1 MPVDEMMVNPMLD
14 PFRKML
20 TEVEEK
26 GLSGEDYDN
35 MKATL
40 NRMEELSQI
49 HSDIMAYNGALMQE
63 NLFAKF
69 SDYYSKVLSAEAKQN
84 SDSNGYDDATLL
96 KQTVDALKNAVKE
109 IKRNY
114 QASIEESNKHN
125 HLTTDKENDKDKNPE
140 KQIDQSV
147 EVSIL
152 TDPTLIIKG
161 IEDVIALG
169 EQEGMTLPKFLR
181 LQIETGLDKAM
192 EGSVVLKKGLEYT
205 LNATKA
211 NAIGP
216 INITIESEKLEAFN
230 TLANKSKF
238 NVPNSKEL
246 SYLHKEIDYKY
257 RHQLAEWTEIKN
269 RWYNIIDDLSLWS
282 LAYTKVAPYILPWRS
297 ASDPVEAT
305 IFTQKTAPG
314 ILKEKLKLFDKYFGI
329 SFFDIFKHPSFKW
342 EVENHHFYY
351 SQEFIEFLIE
361 DIFPECEPFNDL
373 PQDKINKRL
382 AFYEEGREANPEQHK
397 ALHKVRDFYDSYFG
411 QGRFEEKFYKIEQSQ
426 SNAKPWNLS
435 AFKYIN

>member
-26 GLSGEDYDN
+26 GLSGENYDN

-49 HSDIMAYNGALMQE
+49 HSDIMTYNSALMQE

-69 SDYYSKVLSAEAKQN
+69 SDYYSKVLTSEAQQN
-84 SDSNGYDDATLL
+84 SNTNGYDDASLL
-96 KQTVDALKNAVKE
+96 KQNIDALKNAIE
-109 IKRNY
+109 QIKRNY
-114 QASIEESNKHN
+114 QASIEESNKHIN
-125 HLTTDKENDKDKNPE
+125 NK

-147 EVSIL
+147 ETSIL
-152 TDPTLIIKG
+152 NDPTIIIKG

-192 EGSVVLKKGLEYT
+192 DGSVVLKKGLQYS
-205 LNATKA
+205 LDMAKA
-211 NAIGP
+211 NAVSP
-216 INITIESEKLEAFN
+216 IHIAIDTEKLQAFN
-230 TLANKSKF
+230 FLAEKSKF

-269 RWYNIIDDLSLWS
+269 RWYEILDSLTLWS
-282 LAYTKVAPYILPWRS
+282 LSYTKIAPHIHPWKS
-297 ASDPVEAT
+297 AQNPKEAT
-305 IFTQKTAPG
+305 IRTQKTTPG
-314 ILKEKLKLFDKYFGI
+314 ILKEKLNLFNKYFDI
-329 SFFDIFKHPSFKW
+329 TFFDIFKHPSFIW
-342 EVENHHFYY
+342 EVENHHIGY
-351 SQEFIEFLIE
+351 SQEFIEFLID

-382 AFYEEGREANPEQHK
+382 AFYEEDRENDPEQYK
-397 ALHKVRDFYDSYFG
+397 ALEKVKNNYDKYFG
-411 QGRFEEKFYKIEQSQ
+411 EGRFEEKFLKIEPTP
-426 SNAKPWNLS
+426 SNAKPWNLE
-435 AFKYIN
+435 AFNRK